1 MTDNDL
7 LPLAL
12 SLSKGGISSLKN
24 PFMPFGR
31 LRTGFDTPNVT
42 AGNAEQIPLGDR
54 LTTNGGCGV
63 SHINDH
69 SIVRTGHA
77 RQHS

>member
-31 LRTGFDTPNVT
+31 LRTGFDK
-42 AGNAEQIPLGDR
+42 
-54 LTTNGGCGV
+54 LTTNG
-63 SHINDH
+63 
-69 SIVRTGHA
+69 R
-77 RQHS
+77 